1 MTLCLFEILAPGVK
15 PMAAQDKTVNGRTM
29 AQRRLNDSSQS
40 GHVLIV
46 LDNRQPFAVA
56 VRFDSFK
63 SLQHLVAFYPK
74 PTAIGVTIRN
84 NNAPYRMCMQY
95 GASMPHIC
103 QKQVQ
108 CGFSGRT
115 ARSLD
120 RRSVRIN
127 VYKTPR

>member
-1 MTLCLFEILAPGVK
+1 MTLCLFEILTPGVK
-15 PMAAQDKTVNGRTM
+15 PMATQEKTVNGRVL

-46 LDNRQPFAVA
+46 LDNRQPLAVA

-74 PTAIGVTIRN
+74 PGICVTIRN

-95 GASMPHIC
+95 GASMLHIC
-103 QKQVQ
+103 QEQVQ

-120 RRSVRIN
+120 RRSIRTN
-127 VYKTPR
+127 VYETPR